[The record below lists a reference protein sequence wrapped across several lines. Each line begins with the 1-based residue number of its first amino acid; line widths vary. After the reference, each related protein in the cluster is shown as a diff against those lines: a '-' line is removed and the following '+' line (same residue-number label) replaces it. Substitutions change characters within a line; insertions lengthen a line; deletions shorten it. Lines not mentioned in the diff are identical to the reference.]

1 MDSPKYVPSFNGC
14 NRGINRASN
23 ERVNNEPN
31 IQHSPGGD
39 LRARILAAARE
50 RILRFGFAK
59 TSMQE
64 IAAACD
70 MSAANLYRFY
80 KGKLAIG
87 LAVAL
92 QEQAAV
98 LEICDHA
105 VSAAGPGTA
114 ERLIA
119 LFQANIEAN
128 RRTMKKAPLL
138 FELDMLVAREEPEL
152 RRGFLR
158 EMERRILAILSD
170 GIEANAFESAA
181 IKLQSRMIMM
191 ASAPFVLPWML
202 LNEPFGN
209 PQSMVEPLIRSLIA
223 GVMDQVSIP
232 SDSTLTEPVTTPMAS
247 RASRRAR
254 PA

>member
-1 MDSPKYVPSFNGC
+1 
-14 NRGINRASN
+14 
-23 ERVNNEPN
+23 
-31 IQHSPGGD
+31 
-39 LRARILAAARE
+39 
-50 RILRFGFAK
+50 
-59 TSMQE
+59 MQE
-64 IAAACD
+64 IATACD

-87 LAVAL
+87 VAVAR

-98 LEICDHA
+98 LAICDHA
-105 VSAAGPGTA
+105 VIAARPETS

-119 LFQANIEAN
+119 LFQANIEGN
-128 RRTMKKAPLL
+128 RRTMKKTPLL
-138 FELDMLVAREEPEL
+138 FELDMIVAREEQEL

-158 EMERRILAILSD
+158 EMEKRILAILSD
-170 GIEANAFESAA
+170 GVDANAFESAA

-209 PQSMVEPLIRSLIA
+209 PHSMVEPLIRSLIS
-223 GVMDQVSIP
+223 GLMDEVSVP
-232 SDSTLTEPVTTPMAS
+232 NDSTPTGPTVIPAAT
-247 RASRRAR
+247 RAPRRAR

>member
-1 MDSPKYVPSFNGC
+1 M
-14 NRGINRASN
+14 
-23 ERVNNEPN
+23 NNEPN
-31 IQHSPGGD
+31 IQRSPGGE
-39 LRARILAAARE
+39 LRARILGAARE
-50 RILRFGFAK
+50 RFLRFGFAK

-64 IAAACD
+64 IATACN

-92 QEQAAV
+92 QEQASV
-98 LEICDHA
+98 LAICDHA
-105 VSAAGPGTA
+105 VSAAGPETA

-119 LFQANIEAN
+119 LFQATIEES
-128 RRTMKKAPLL
+128 RRNLKKAPLL
-138 FELDMLVAREEPEL
+138 FELDMIVAREEQEL

-158 EMERRILAILSD
+158 EVEKRILAILSE
-170 GIEANAFESAA
+170 GIDANAFESAA

-209 PQSMVEPLIRSLIA
+209 PQSMVEPLIRSLIS
-223 GVMDQVSIP
+223 GLMGEVSVHG
-232 SDSTLTEPVTTPMAS
+232 DSTLTGPPATPATS
-247 RASRRAR
+247 RAPRRTR